1 MTPYIEAT
9 TLWKN
14 SLGAVDHDREA
25 EQKKEALRG
34 TLSRFR
40 NNVSMLTL
48 RIANQFPQ
56 LTIHDITHL
65 DALWETASL
74 IAGPQYPLN
83 PMEAFVLGGAILLH
97 DAAHCSEAY
106 EGGIVSIR
114 NTVVWKDAYAAEI
127 SKENRASQDVIE
139 QFCDFYTM
147 RSLHARQAE
156 LLGEREWPGQNGMPS
171 FYLIEDPELRRR
183 YGSLIGQIAA
193 SHNWSIEDVKRIL
206 PSQFNPPGTWPIG
219 WAVDPVKIACLLR
232 CADAAHIDD
241 RRAPDFLFSLSK
253 QSGVSLNHWKAQN
266 WLGRASVDTSDSTES
281 SLLITSMRPFHS
293 QDAKAWWV
301 AYDTIVLI
309 DAEIKSSN
317 ALLETRPQCLRQS
330 PQFQIRRV
338 TGSESPQEL
347 SRFVRT
353 VDWTPTTAKI
363 HVGNLEKLVRDLGGK
378 QLYGDGD
385 SFAVV
390 IRELVQNA
398 RDAIRARMA
407 LAPNFRGRILVKVS
421 RKSETKTVIEICDD
435 GIGMSQRTI
444 VGALLDF
451 GTSFWASDL
460 VQSEFPGLRS
470 STFKPVGKFGIGF
483 YSTFMVASE
492 VSVSSRLFSD
502 GISDVTN
509 LHFPDGLSL
518 RPILSKGGGVK
529 FNAAFS
535 TSVCITVDEPIET
548 VTVRLL
554 NKEQK
559 PEVRVPL
566 RNYLAVI
573 TVGLDVGIT
582 LQIEGEHETRV
593 HEDINLIKSEE
604 QIREWITD
612 LTFSDVLGSSLPPSA
627 EYVYENA
634 NRLKAIEFEGRMVGY
649 AALLDLPPNKEMN
662 FLTTEAIGGLTH
674 QVNRATGSYLGYL
687 ETQPTS
693 ANRESGIRVA
703 PIGVLQTWANEQ
715 ISILTKKGAAREQL
729 YWAASNL
736 ANLELDPIEIISF
749 PLVYPGGK
757 IALKTIDEIL
767 DILALSPIPS
777 LVHQQTNFSETNI
790 GLFCIDDLPTL
801 RPLTNGNLIQMQ
813 LENGQPKFPT
823 SLLGCL
829 ARLAS
834 QRGCELEY
842 EVKPNIM
849 RTFIGTLDVLF
860 IKLRP
865 PHA

>member
-9 TLWKN
+9 ALWKN
-14 SLGAVDHDREA
+14 SLGAVDLDREL

-34 TLSRFR
+34 TISRFR
-40 NNVSMLTL
+40 NNVSMLTS

-74 IAGPQYPLN
+74 IAGPKYPLN

-106 EGGIVSIR
+106 EGGIAAVR
-114 NTVVWKDAYAAEI
+114 NTIVWKDAYAAEI
-127 SKENRASQDVIE
+127 CKGSGASQEAIE
-139 QFCDFYTM
+139 QFCDFSAM

-156 LLGEREWPGQNGMPS
+156 LLGEREWSGQNGMPS
-171 FYLIEDPELRRR
+171 FHLIEDPELRRR

-193 SHNWSIEDVKRIL
+193 SHNWSIEDVKRKL

-219 WAVDPVKIACLLR
+219 WVVDPVKIACLLR

-241 RRAPDFLFSLSK
+241 RRAPDFLSSLSR

-281 SLLITSMRPFHS
+281 SLLITSMRPFHPE
-293 QDAKAWWV
+293 DAKAWWV

-309 DAEIKSSN
+309 DSEIKASSE
-317 ALLETRPQCLRQS
+317 LLEARPQSAGKS
-330 PQFQIRRV
+330 PQFQIQRV
-338 TGSESPQEL
+338 TGAESPQEL
-347 SRFVRT
+347 SRFIRT
-353 VDWTPTTAKI
+353 VDWTPTAAKI
-363 HVGNLEKLVRDLGGK
+363 HVGNLEKLVSDLGGK

-390 IRELVQNA
+390 IRELIQNA

-421 RKSETKTVIEICDD
+421 SKSQTKTVIEICDD
-435 GIGMSQRTI
+435 GIGMSQRTMI
-444 VGALLDF
+444 GALLDF

-470 STFKPVGKFGIGF
+470 SNFKPIGKFGIGF
-483 YSTFMVASE
+483 YSVFMVALD

-509 LHFPDGLSL
+509 LNFPDGLSL
-518 RPILSKGGGVK
+518 RPILSKGGGDK
-529 FNAAFS
+529 FDAAFS
-535 TSVCITVDEPIET
+535 TRVCITVDEPIEA
-548 VTVRLL
+548 VTNRLV
-554 NKEQK
+554 NKGQE

-566 RNYLAVI
+566 RNYLAAI
-573 TVGLDVGIT
+573 TVGLDVGVT
-582 LQIEGEHETRV
+582 LQIAGEPETPV
-593 HEDINLIKSEE
+593 HEDINLLRS
-604 QIREWITD
+604 REKLSAWITD
-612 LTFSDVLGSSLPPSA
+612 LTFSEVLGSSVTPSA
-627 EYVYENA
+627 KYVCENFE
-634 NRLKAIEFEGRMVGY
+634 RIRSIEFEGRIVGY
-649 AALLDLPPNKEMN
+649 AALLDVPPNIGMQ
-662 FLTTEAIGGLTH
+662 FITTDAIGGLTH
-674 QVNRATGSYLGYL
+674 QVNRGATSYLGYL
-687 ETQPTS
+687 ENQPTS
-693 ANRESGIRVA
+693 AKRDSGTRVA
-703 PIGVLQTWANEQ
+703 PTEVLQTWGNEQ
-715 ISILTKKGAAREQL
+715 ISILMQKGASREQL

-736 ANLELDPIEIISF
+736 SNLELDPIEIIYF
-749 PLVYPGGK
+749 PLVYPGGN
-757 IALKTIDEIL
+757 IILKNIDEVL
-767 DILALSPIPS
+767 DVLATSAIPS
-777 LVHQQTNFSETNI
+777 LVHQQTKFSETNV
-790 GLFCIDDLPTL
+790 GLFCIDNLPTL
-801 RPLTNGNLIQMQ
+801 RPLTTGNLIRME
-813 LENGQPKFPT
+813 LENGAPKYPT

-834 QRGCELEY
+834 RRGHKLQY

-849 RTFIGTLDVLF
+849 RTFIGPMDALF
-860 IKLRP
+860 ITLSP
-865 PHA
+865 SHG